1 MRTTIRILSA
11 LGCALVS
18 APNLSL
24 AQSADGADAAPKVRG
39 EGASYEVEF
48 LDDPMWALGP
58 DTLIPR
64 LSVRA
69 GVPMAGLLRPRTS
82 FVPELLKS
90 AETF

>member
-1 MRTTIRILSA
+1 MIRILTG

-18 APNLSL
+18 APNLAH
-24 AQSADGADAAPKVRG
+24 AQSAGGADAAPKVRG